1 MDLLSKSLRMRVLDN
16 GFIDMKG
23 DYIMKHIDYFKMQA
37 KNLLKDLKAK
47 RISEESK
54 TIEVKYFDVERIA
67 LDFNISDEE
76 FSLMKAQHIISK
88 LAGCNKWAELIKL
101 PDKKLILIRS
111 KFSNNYL
118 LAEQNKIRSSLAF
131 LNDMAEDLYGVWAN
145 RELDYVEEFENGE
158 DLNWYIYDSDEW
170 DMLEIINS
178 FDFDEENFTIEEAKY
193 VIAYYAG
200 LGSWNIIKNLSAKEL
215 EYAILR
221 LMNRNKIDP
230 EEWDFLSEELIQN
243 NGHLIDL
250 DTEMSIFEEY
260 YLKQ

>member
-1 MDLLSKSLRMRVLDN
+1 MRVLDN

-23 DYIMKHIDYFKMQA
+23 DYIVKHIDYFKMQA

-118 LAEQNKIRSSLAF
+118 LTEQNKIRSSLAF